1 MHVCTVTSVSQG
13 QSSTTA
19 KIYMFFQLLMES
31 LLWDSKTWEMLF
43 FVLCRNVANAPREE
57 RWCLVYT
64 LIFYML
70 LPETRSTQGL
80 TVSDIFCLLSSWL
93 LSPSIHHTVGIIIIS
108 HYLYYSHSPSTCLCW
123 VPQTCLKQ
131 ISSTIPAVQ
140 STASWGCWWAK
151 SCADEAASLN
161 IPTIPSDVVLVSR
174 HTFVFS
180 SNRILPE
187 RKSHCRHTAFI
198 HPFSF
203 ILNEQKCRLW
213 INQQE
218 STLSW
223 TQSESGWR
231 HNAPDSVTIWLP
243 CREKCHKFWI
253 LLREADCAYIAVK

>member
-1 MHVCTVTSVSQG
+1 
-13 QSSTTA
+13 
-19 KIYMFFQLLMES
+19 
-31 LLWDSKTWEMLF
+31 
-43 FVLCRNVANAPREE
+43 
-57 RWCLVYT
+57 
-64 LIFYML
+64 ML

-174 HTFVFS
+174 HTFFFS

-187 RKSHCRHTAFI
+187 RKSHCRHTAFSPPPILI
-198 HPFSF
+198 HPEWTKVPP
-203 ILNEQKCRLW
+203 LNKSARIDSELNSKWIRVAAQCSRLSD
-213 INQQE
+213 NLT
-218 STLSW
+218 TL
-223 TQSESGWR
+223 
-231 HNAPDSVTIWLP
+231 
-243 CREKCHKFWI
+243 
-253 LLREADCAYIAVK
+253 